1 MKANRKKRLLPLL
14 LLVVLALASF
24 FTLGSQAVQ
33 AIEEKREFL
42 LFFKYPSV
50 TVSAKETLDLEL
62 MVINKGEKEEQIIL
76 SIIPGKKA
84 KEWDV
89 GLENRWDKMRI
100 NSVGLLTEDPDDSI
114 TLKFNAKPPEDIKEG
129 KYEFIVKGIT
139 VDKKIERF
147 ATLTIDLKK
156 EEVIKE
162 EVSQEVS
169 LAADYPSIE
178 NPAGKEFKF
187 AIEVK
192 NRGKESLVL
201 DLGVDYPLGWRA
213 YVSPKW
219 EEDKKISSVKVNAS
233 GSENIILTLI
243 SPLDVSKGDYP
254 IKFVARHQDLVE
266 AIDLKATITGTYRLI
281 VRTETARLNL
291 DAIAGEEETLGIYL
305 WNEGSTPIEDISF
318 FVVNTPEDWKISFDP
333 EKIPSVPSYQEVKKP
348 EKIKLSITPPPR
360 TLPGDYMFTV
370 KAVGQQDQNDMDLRV
385 TVKRS
390 TMWGLVGV
398 GIVVVIIV
406 ALVGVF
412 IKLGRR

>member
-1 MKANRKKRLLPLL
+1 MRANKKKRLLPLL

-33 AIEEKREFL
+33 ATEEKREFL
-42 LFFKYPSV
+42 LFFRYPSI
-50 TVSAKETLDLEL
+50 TVSAKEILDLEL
-62 MVINKGEKEEQIIL
+62 MVINKGEKEEQIIF
-76 SIIPGKKA
+76 SIIPGKKV
-84 KEWDV
+84 EGWDIS
-89 GLENRWDKMRI
+89 LESRWDKMRI
-100 NSVGLLTEDPDDSI
+100 SSINLLTEDPDDSMI
-114 TLKFNAKPPEDIKEG
+114 LKFNAKPPEDIKEG

-139 VDKKIERF
+139 VDEKIERS

-156 EEVIKE
+156 EEVIEE
-162 EVSQEVS
+162 EVYQEIE

-192 NRGKESLVL
+192 NRGSESLVL
-201 DLGVDYPLGWRA
+201 NLGVDYPLGWRA

-219 EEDKKISSVKVNAS
+219 EEDKKISSVKVSAS
-233 GSENIILTLI
+233 GSEDIILTLI

-254 IKFVARHQDLVE
+254 IKFVARHQDLTEV
-266 AIDLKATITGTYRLI
+266 IDLKATITGTYHLV
-281 VRTETARLNL
+281 VRTETARLNF
-291 DAIAGEEETLGIYL
+291 DAIAGQKETLGVYL
-305 WNEGSTPIEDISF
+305 WNEGSTPIEDVSF
-318 FVVNTPEDWKISFDP
+318 FVVNSPEDWEISFDP
-333 EKIPSVPSYQEVKKP
+333 EKISSISSYQEVKKP
-348 EKIKLSITPPPR
+348 EKIKLSVTPPPR

-370 KAVGQQDQNDMDLRV
+370 KAVGQQDQDEMDLRV

-390 TMWGLVGV
+390 TVWGLVGV